1 MWSAMSRRT
10 VFALTGAACFALAA
24 SASATDMSFKVQ
36 LSGGQQVPPVMTPAK
51 GTADLTFDPS
61 TRMVKWH
68 ITYSDVS
75 SAITMAHFHDGAMG
89 KNGPVK
95 IWLTK
100 KGSAVSSPIDGEATL
115 SPEEAKQFEAGDWYI
130 NVHSKDHPAGEIR
143 GQVVPPKG

>member
-1 MWSAMSRRT
+1 MVSSLSRRT
-10 VFALTGAACFALAA
+10 VFALAGVACFAFAGGA
-24 SASATDMSFKVQ
+24 SAADMSFKVQ
-36 LSGGQQVPPVMTPAK
+36 LSGAQQVPPITTPAK
-51 GTADLTFDPS
+51 GTADITFDPA

-68 ITYSDVS
+68 ITYNDVS

-100 KGSAVSSPIDGEATL
+100 KGSPVSSPIDGEATL
-115 SPEEAKQFEAGDWYI
+115 TPEEAKQFEAGDWYI

-143 GQVVPPKG
+143 GQVMPPKG